1 MENKEKI
8 LNKVDELVS
17 LIKNSDDYKRYIFL
31 KEEMKN
37 NKEIMNNISKIKK
50 LEQTVVNK
58 KYRKESVVKEEQEI
72 NSLKEELLTYPIYQ
86 EYSYLMEDLDNT
98 FQNIREMLEK
108 NINNN

>member
-37 NKEIMNNISKIKK
+37 NKEIMNNISKI
-50 LEQTVVNK
+50 
-58 KYRKESVVKEEQEI
+58 
-72 NSLKEELLTYPIYQ
+72 
-86 EYSYLMEDLDNT
+86 
-98 FQNIREMLEK
+98 
-108 NINNN
+108 